1 MNKKIIL
8 FFIAILWVIVTAA
21 MIISKQS
28 TLRSGK
34 TVVLETVPV
43 DPRDLLR
50 GDYVILRYKISTL
63 DLDQV
68 KREKPYYKRG
78 EVIYVKLEPKE
89 KFWEA
94 TAVQAKRSVDNGIYI
109 RGKVRYCYSKKLE
122 VIYGIESYFVPEGE
136 GREIEKNIRRE
147 KSSVNVEAIV
157 DSGGNAL
164 IKKVYIDK
172 DR

>member
-1 MNKKIIL
+1 MNKKIIF
-8 FFIAILWVIVTAA
+8 FFIAVLWVIVVAA

-28 TLRSGK
+28 ILRKGK
-34 TVVLETVPV
+34 AVLLETLPV

-68 KREKPYYKRG
+68 KSEKPYYKTG
-78 EVIYVKLEPKE
+78 EVIYVRLEPRD

-94 TAVQAKRSVDNGIYI
+94 TAVEVKRSADSGIYI
-109 RGKVRYCYSKKLE
+109 RGKVGYCYRKELG

-136 GREIEKNIRRE
+136 GREIERNIRRE
-147 KSSVNVEAIV
+147 KSSVNVEAVV
-157 DSGGNAL
+157 DSKGNAL

-172 DR
+172 NS

>member
-8 FFIAILWVIVTAA
+8 FFISLLWIVIAVA

-28 TLRSGK
+28 TLRTGK

-63 DLDQV
+63 DLNEI
-68 KREKPYYKRG
+68 KSEKADYRGG
-78 EVIYVKLEPKE
+78 EVIFVKLEPKE

-94 TAVQAKRSVDNGIYI
+94 VAVQAKRSTDNGLYMRGRI
-109 RGKVRYCYSKKLE
+109 RYSYNKKLE

-136 GREIEKNIRRE
+136 GKEIERSMRGR
-147 KSSVNVEAIV
+147 KSSVSVEAAV
-157 DSGGNAL
+157 DSSGNAL
-164 IKKVYIDK
+164 IKKAYIDN
-172 DR
+172 R

>member
-8 FFIAILWVIVTAA
+8 FFIAVLWVIVAAA

-63 DLDQV
+63 DLDHV
-68 KREKPYYKRG
+68 KSEKPDYKSG
-78 EVIYVKLEPKE
+78 EVIYVRLEPKE

-94 TAVQAKRSVDNGIYI
+94 TAVQAKRSADNKIYI
-109 RGKVRYCYSKKLE
+109 RGKVSYCYSKKLE

-136 GREIEKNIRRE
+136 GKEIERSMQGR
-147 KSSVNVEAIV
+147 KSSVSVEVVV
-157 DSGGNAL
+157 DSSGNAL

>member
-8 FFIAILWVIVTAA
+8 FFIIFLWIVVAVA

-28 TLRSGK
+28 ILERGK
-34 TVVLETVPV
+34 AVVLETVPV

-63 DLDQV
+63 DLEQV
-68 KREKPYYKRG
+68 KSEKPYYRRG
-78 EVIYVKLEPKE
+78 EAIYLKLEPKE

-94 TAVQAKRSVDNGIYI
+94 TAVQSKRSADNGIYI
-109 RGKVRYCYSKKLE
+109 RGKVSYCYSKKLE

-136 GREIEKNIRRE
+136 GREIERSMQGR
-147 KSSVNVEAIV
+147 KSSVSVEAIV

-172 DR
+172 NR